1 MKEIT
6 LGTGLVPSSF
16 FERVRIHNRWA
27 EVAGMDPY
35 IRAAV
40 NCKMQHDGTVA
51 SFNRDTFVH
60 GYTMRVVP
68 FEEQH
73 KIDCDNDVMGRT
85 RGWLELEHLE
95 EDERQV
101 RHVLCLSL
109 FLSLSLFVFK
119 P

>member
-1 MKEIT
+1 MSR
-6 LGTGLVPSSF
+6 PSASF
-16 FERVRIHNRWA
+16 SFETFQWFHCAWFQLTTSCS
-27 EVAGMDPY
+27 EG
-35 IRAAV
+35 
-40 NCKMQHDGTVA
+40 

>member
-1 MKEIT
+1 MPPRKPRS
-6 LGTGLVPSSF
+6 PSLRRATSPSF
-16 FERVRIHNRWA
+16 VATVR
-27 EVAGMDPY
+27 
-35 IRAAV
+35 
-40 NCKMQHDGTVA
+40 DGTVA